1 MTGRTLNAIGMV
13 CCLGM
18 LTIGNEPG
26 WLPLMWLALG
36 VLNLWALAKED

>member
-1 MTGRTLNAIGMV
+1 MRKPLNTMGMGI
-13 CCLGM
+13 CLII
-18 LTIGNEPG
+18 LTTGNEPG